1 MIAHLLG
8 HRHVGTTD
16 RYTHVAVDGIK
27 PLVEKTLGS
36 VEGRRMRPFALFAVL
51 NI

>member
-8 HRHVGTTD
+8 HRHVDTTD

-27 PLVEKTLGS
+27 PLVEKRWGAWKG
-36 VEGRRMRPFALFAVL
+36 EE
-51 NI
+51 